1 MSLSAHLST
10 LSRPSLLV
18 RAARFQSEAGPE
30 ALWRQIFGLETPHRE
45 ADRHDA
51 LLEREALA
59 DAQRKTGDAAYSIAR
74 HILVL
79 AALMAEARRPP
90 AFT

>member
-30 ALWRQIFGLETPHRE
+30 SLWRQIFGLDTPRLT
-45 ADRHDA
+45 ADRLDA

-59 DAQRKTGDAAYSIAR
+59 DEQRKTGDAAYSIAR
-74 HILVL
+74 HIVVL
-79 AALMAEARRPP
+79 AALIAEARRQP
-90 AFT
+90 ALT